1 MKKSDPTSRKRDRDE
16 QIARMWTRWIKRGW
30 RKKSR
35 YTKTAR
41 EVDGY
46 FRGSHDTF
54 YESEALQQWCDLSH
68 APKLSINLAFQVR
81 GWLAPNLY
89 QRNPTRKVT
98 ARTNDS
104 VLTAFSRVA
113 DAYLNYTPNE
123 TRLATESRAAID
135 EALLSGRGAFYTGVD
150 DATGLLTSWRVSVDD
165 VVVDPD
171 ARRPEDA
178 LWIAMRRRLPIW
190 QVGDEYGT
198 DEARRVSDDEGV
210 RQVLCSAVTSSPDD
224 GDEVDDAPTNAEEA
238 EDDDEDGTNE
248 IVNVYEVYSRMGYG
262 WRGADVP
269 EEFADLDDN
278 VRFRKIVLVEGHDV
292 PVFTG
297 RWETDLYVDKT
308 WPFTFLDLTPCKDSL
323 WPVSLMAA
331 AMPNQRAVNLFATI
345 ALDKAK
351 THARE
356 LIAVAKGLSQE
367 VKDQIVSGGLTEVI
381 EVGGA
386 DPSQRISDLVQKWEA
401 PSISPEIREQ
411 LAFHMDMFGQITGLL
426 PILKGSS
433 GNEAQIRSATEAD
446 IKDKNARSRLT
457 DLSELVE
464 DWASEVARK
473 EGLLLRLELDAAE
486 VDRLVGGSLRG
497 KLGYRIVLRTLGVEL
512 PLRTG
517 APDPDTDGQAP
528 LPEGKDASLQRIA
541 PEFAVYYETV
551 EDAFA
556 AAQALTMRLPE
567 IALRFGL
574 ILDGPPQVY
583 EVSVD
588 DVWAAT
594 SYLSARDLAR
604 EVSFRVESGS
614 TKRPDANKAIDH
626 ANTLMA
632 AVAQPSLQAGD
643 LGTYNRC
650 LGAIYEAQAFAP
662 DMRIFLAAA
671 PPPSAAKGGPAPPA
685 LPADGVAVPPPMAG
699 MPGGMPGAGA
709 SPGPGSG
716 VGMVGDGGTPMT
728 PIGPGPAPPM
738 LGAGAAMQPSMGVA

>member
-1 MKKSDPTSRKRDRDE
+1 MGKDRKADRDE
-16 QIARMWTRWIKRGW
+16 QIVRMWTRWIKRGW
-30 RKKSR
+30 KKKAR

-46 FRGSHDTF
+46 FRGSHDGF
-54 YESEALQQWCDLSH
+54 YDSEALRDWCDLTH

-98 ARTNDS
+98 SRTSDS
-104 VLTAFSRVA
+104 VLTAFARVA

-123 TRLATESRAAID
+123 TRLANESRAAID

-150 DATGLLTSWRVSVDD
+150 EETGLLTSWRVSVDD
-165 VVVDPD
+165 VVIDPD

-178 LWIAMRRRLPIW
+178 LWIAMRRRMPIW
-190 QVGDEYGT
+190 EVESEYGT
-198 DEARRVSDDEGV
+198 DEARRVSNDEGV
-210 RQVLCSAVTSSPDD
+210 RQVLCATVTSSPDD

-238 EDDDEDGTNE
+238 DEDDEDGTNE

-269 EEFADLDDN
+269 EEFSGYDDS
-278 VRFRKIVLVEGHDV
+278 VRFRKIVLVEGHDR

-308 WPFTFLDLTPCKDSL
+308 WPFTFVDLTPCKDSL

-356 LIAVAKGLSQE
+356 LIAVAAGLSQE

-381 EVGGA
+381 EVKGN
-386 DPSQRISDLVQKWEA
+386 DPGQRIGDLVQKWEA
-401 PSISPEIREQ
+401 PAISPEIREQ
-411 LAFHMDMFGQITGLL
+411 LGFHMDMFGQITGLL

-473 EGLLLRLELDAAE
+473 EGLLLRLELDADE
-486 VDRLVGGSLRG
+486 VSRLVGGALRG
-497 KLGYRIVLRTLGVEL
+497 KLGYRLVLRTLGVEL

-528 LPEGKDASLQRIA
+528 LPEGKEVSLQRIA

-551 EDAFA
+551 EDAFMA
-556 AAQALTMRLPE
+556 GQALAMKLPDL
-567 IALRFGL
+567 ALRFGL
-574 ILDGPPQVY
+574 IFDGPPQVY

-643 LGTYNRC
+643 LATYNAC
-650 LGAIYEAQAFAP
+650 LGAVYEAQAFSP

-671 PPPSAAKGGPAPPA
+671 PPPTPSKGGPAPSGPA
-685 LPADGVAVPPPMAG
+685 GAV
-699 MPGGMPGAGA
+699 GAGA
-709 SPGPGSG
+709 SPGPGTG
-716 VGMVGDGGTPMT
+716 FGMVGDGGTPMQ
-728 PIGPGPAPPM
+728 GMAGPAPPM
-738 LGAGAAMQPSMGVA
+738 IGPGAAMQGPAQGMPAMQPMGVA